1 MADPTTSIFSL
12 SALKPLAAR
21 VLEGA
26 LNQALA
32 LDEDT
37 RRELATLNGRTLTL
51 ALESPPLAMQ
61 IQVNDARLQ
70 VGPVQADEPDLAI
83 RSTFSGMLTGLRGAL
98 AARTGLGDAPAA
110 AIGQVRIAGDARL
123 ARELQRLVARFDPD
137 WQRPFATVFGE
148 DLGMQ
153 LAGTLTAAL
162 HGMKNSGYT
171 LASGASDWLTGT
183 SRLLVPRVEF
193 DAFGDDVAV
202 LDVTVARLAARVD
215 ALTARQHA

>member
-37 RRELATLNGRTLTL
+37 RRELATLDGRTLTL

-61 IQVNDARLQ
+61 IQVNNARLR

-98 AARTGLGDAPAA
+98 AARTGQSDAPAV
-110 AIGQVRIAGDARL
+110 AIGQGIAGDARL

-137 WQRPFATVFGE
+137 WQRPFVTVFGE
-148 DLGMQ
+148 DLGPQ

-171 LASGASDWLTGT
+171 LAAGASGWLTGT

-202 LDVTVARLAARVD
+202 LDVAVARLAARVD